1 MNLYASINAPFDVTH
16 LHLASLCI
24 FGNCCW
30 PSLPIMQG
38 RNWLVWCKS
47 CLNLWRLW
55 YPVLKPYSGKARLRG
70 GPSSNTMESVCR
82 CMWTSRRGRWSCFH
96 ESWSKDYWLLAQLIC
111 VDFLFLPKVPVVLPL
126 LGGYWC
132 NTNQIQS
139 GYLTITWEPGTCW
152 NQEINVVFHFPG
164 GIIRFFQVLE
174 WS

>member
-16 LHLASLCI
+16 LHIASLCI

-30 PSLPIMQG
+30 PSLSLPIMQG

-47 CLNLWRLW
+47 CLNLWRHTGT
-55 YPVLKPYSGKARLRG
+55 PF
-70 GPSSNTMESVCR
+70 SNHTQEKNGSVE
-82 CMWTSRRGRWSCFH
+82 GRVQIRWRAFAGACGQAEEEGEVVFTNLGR
-96 ESWSKDYWLLAQLIC
+96 KTI
-111 VDFLFLPKVPVVLPL
+111 DFLVDLCWFSFPTLQVPVVLPL

-152 NQEINVVFHFPG
+152 NQEINEINWIF
-164 GIIRFFQVLE
+164 RFFQVLE